1 MGTYLLRRSIEYSI
15 VLFMASV
22 LIFFVLHLSPGGPFD
37 QLRFTK
43 GHISKDYIQNLEK
56 MLGLDQP
63 LHVRYANWAW
73 KLLQGDFGT
82 SWKVSVGKPVVSL
95 IQSRL
100 GNTLVLMS
108 ASLALSL
115 LIALVIGIYSAVKQY
130 SFMDYTVT
138 GLSFFGISMP
148 IFWFGLMMML
158 VFALQFKEWGLPYLP
173 VAGMYS
179 TGKEADLLDRLR
191 HLVLPVT
198 VLSLYQVASW
208 SRYIRSSMLEVLR
221 QDYVRT
227 ARAKGLVERVVLLKH
242 ALRNALI
249 PLITVVAL
257 SIPGLFGGAIIT
269 ETIFAWPGMGRL
281 FYNAIIASDW
291 PLAMGILII
300 SAVLVVA
307 SNLMADILYAV
318 VDPRIHYT

>member
-1 MGTYLLRRSIEYSI
+1 VGTYLLRRGVEYI
-15 VLFMASV
+15 TVLFMASV

-37 QLRFTK
+37 SLRFSK
-43 GHISKDYIQNLEK
+43 GHLPKDYIQNLEK
-56 MLGLDQP
+56 TLGLDQP
-63 LHVRYANWAW
+63 VHVRYATWAV
-73 KLLQGDFGT
+73 KLVQGDFGT
-82 SWKVSVGKPVVSL
+82 SWKVSVGKPVTGL

-100 GNTLVLMS
+100 GNTMVLMIS
-108 ASLALSL
+108 SLLISL
-115 LIALVIGIYSAVKQY
+115 LIALIIGIFSAVRQY
-130 SFMDYTVT
+130 SIWDYLVT
-138 GLSFFGISMP
+138 SLSFFGISMP

-158 VFALQFKEWGLPYLP
+158 IFALQFKEWGLPYLP
-173 VAGMYS
+173 VAGMY
-179 TGKEADLLDRLR
+179 TQGKEADMMDRLR

-198 VLSLYQVASW
+198 VLSLYEVASW

-281 FYNAIIASDW
+281 FYDGIIASDW

-300 SAVLVVA
+300 SAVLVVV
-307 SNLMADILYAV
+307 SNLLADVLYAV
-318 VDPRIHYT
+318 IDPRIHYA

>member
-1 MGTYLLRRSIEYSI
+1 MGTYLLRRSVEYI
-15 VLFMASV
+15 LVLFLASV
-22 LIFFVLHLSPGGPFD
+22 LIFAVLHLSPGGPFD
-37 QLRFTK
+37 QLAFSK
-43 GHISKDYIQNLEK
+43 GHVSKDYIQSLNR

-63 LHVRYANWAW
+63 LHVRYATWAW
-73 KLLQGDFGT
+73 KLLHGDFGN
-82 SWKVSVGKPVVSL
+82 SWKVSVGRPVLTL

-100 GNTLVLMS
+100 GNTLILMS

-115 LIALVIGIYSAVKQY
+115 LIALVIGIYSAVRQY
-130 SFMDYTVT
+130 SFWDYTVT
-138 GLSFFGISMP
+138 SLSFFGISMP

-158 VFALQFKEWGLPYLP
+158 IFSLQFKEWGLPYLP

-179 TGKEADLLDRLR
+179 TGKEADILDRLR
-191 HLVLPVT
+191 HMVLPVA
-198 VLSLYQVASW
+198 VLSLYEVASW

-257 SIPGLFGGAIIT
+257 SIPGLFSGAIIT
-269 ETIFAWPGMGRL
+269 ETIFAWPGMGRI
-281 FYNAIIASDW
+281 FYDGIIASDW

-300 SAVLVVA
+300 SAVLVVV

-318 VDPRIHYT
+318 IDPRIHYT